1 MDERRRRVIYVKQSN
16 WIELKKELFPSLCQ
30 YCKKEEA
37 QELAHAL
44 FYKRYLPGQKNAK
57 VRDVRE
63 NAIPCC
69 HNCQKL
75 SETYEGR
82 LIAWEVLKKRE
93 GVDHMRDWY
102 NNFPAKI
109 KEVYT

>member
-1 MDERRRRVIYVKQSN
+1 MAYKLVRQSA
-16 WIELKKELFPSLCQ
+16 WIELKKELFANYPVCQ
-30 YCKKEEA
+30 YCFKNIA
-37 QELAHAL
+37 TQLMHAL

-63 NAIPCC
+63 NALPGCDD
-69 HNCQKL
+69 CQKF

-82 LIAWEVLKKRE
+82 CHAWKMLCKRE
-93 GVDHMRDWY
+93 GAEHMLEWY

-109 KEVYT
+109 KEVFVEVC